1 MASSKTVR
9 ARYLGG
15 MTLDVILPDGTQL
28 TVEPR
33 HIYEVPEAMVK
44 DHPEWKVQD
53 DPEPEPEPER
63 RVHTQ
68 DRPAPKTEAAGAE
81 RATDSAPREE
91 G

>member
-15 MTLDVILPDGTQL
+15 MTLDVVLPDGTQL

-53 DPEPEPEPER
+53 DPEPEPER